1 MIRVAT
7 RGTHERE
14 ENALTESQ
22 MEEDT
27 LQGRGLEKKD
37 KIEKYLREGEMA

>member
-7 RGTHERE
+7 RGTHERK

-27 LQGRGLEKKD
+27 LQDRGLEKSIKS
-37 KIEKYLREGEMA
+37 K